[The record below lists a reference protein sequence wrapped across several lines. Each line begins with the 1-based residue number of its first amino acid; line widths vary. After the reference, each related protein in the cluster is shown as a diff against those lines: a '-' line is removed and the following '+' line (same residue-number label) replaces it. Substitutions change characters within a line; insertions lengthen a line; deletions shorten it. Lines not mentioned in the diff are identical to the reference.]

1 MTAHAAHG
9 RDPAHRDDAGRPSDE
24 QVRRA
29 PKVLLH
35 DHLDGGLRP
44 STVVELAR
52 AQGYSALPTVDEG
65 ALRRWF
71 ARGAD
76 RHDLALYLETFAHT
90 VAVLQTAASLE
101 RVAAECAEDLADDG
115 VVYAE
120 VRFAPELHVQ
130 GGLSLDDVVA
140 AVVRGF
146 ALGSQGRG
154 LRIGTLCTAMRT
166 GARSLE
172 IAELAT
178 RWRDRGVVGFDLAGA
193 EKGYPATRHL
203 EAFAHCRRAGVHITV
218 HAGEAF
224 GPPSIWE
231 AIEQCGAERIGHGVR
246 IRDDIRPGRAD
257 GAGGC
262 AHLLGRVAAD
272 VRDRCI
278 PLEICPS
285 SNVHTGVCATIAEH
299 PVKLLAD
306 LGFRVTINTDN
317 RLMSDCSMTS
327 ELLAL
332 RDAFTWGLDE
342 FRQFT
347 VDAML
352 SAFVPLDERRELVE
366 RVIVPG
372 YDALSGSGR
381 A

>member
-1 MTAHAAHG
+1 MTERVDGDRREAL
-9 RDPAHRDDAGRPSDE
+9 PSDD
-24 QVRRA
+24 QVRSA

-44 STVVELAR
+44 RTVIELAR
-52 AQGYSALPTVDEG
+52 AQGCTALPTTDEA

-71 ARGAD
+71 ERGAS

-90 VAVLQTAASLE
+90 VAVMQTADALE
-101 RVAAECAEDLADDG
+101 RVAAECAEDLAADG

-120 VRFAPELHVQ
+120 VRFAPELHVR
-130 GGLSLDDVVA
+130 GGLSLDEVVA

-146 ALGSQGRG
+146 ALGSQDRAI
-154 LRIGTLCTAMRT
+154 RIGTLCTAMRT
-166 GARSLE
+166 GPHSTE
-172 IAELAT
+172 IAELAA

-193 EKGYPATRHL
+193 EKGHRATRHL
-203 EAFAHCRRAGVHITV
+203 AAFEVCRRNGVHVTV

-246 IRDDIRPGRAD
+246 IRDDIHLA
-257 GAGGC
+257 GAGVAG
-262 AHLLGRVAAD
+262 ARQHRLGRVAAD

-285 SNVHTGVCATIAEH
+285 SNVHTGVCVTIDDH

-317 RLMSDCSMTS
+317 RLMSACSMSS

-332 RDAFTWGLDE
+332 RDSFGWGLDE
-342 FRQFT
+342 FRRFS
-347 VDAML
+347 VDAMH

-366 RVIVPG
+366 RVITPG
-372 YDALSGSGR
+372 YDALARSGG

>member
-1 MTAHAAHG
+1 MTEHLGGAAPDVG
-9 RDPAHRDDAGRPSDE
+9 PSDE

-44 STVVELAR
+44 RTVIELAR
-52 AQGYSALPTVDEG
+52 RQGYTALPTTDEG

-71 ARGAD
+71 ERGAN
-76 RHDLALYLETFAHT
+76 RHDLTLYLETFAHT
-90 VAVLQTAASLE
+90 VAVMQTADALE
-101 RVAAECAEDLADDG
+101 RVAAECAEDLAADG

-120 VRFAPELHVQ
+120 VRFAPELHVR
-130 GGLSLDDVVA
+130 GGMSLDEVVS

-154 LRIGTLCTAMRT
+154 IRIGTLCSAMRT
-166 GARSLE
+166 GPHSLE
-172 IAELAT
+172 IAELAA

-193 EKGYPATRHL
+193 ERGHRAARHL
-203 EAFAHCRRAGVHITV
+203 AAFEVCRRNGVHVTV

-231 AIEQCGAERIGHGVR
+231 AIDQCGAERIGHGVR
-246 IRDDIRPGRAD
+246 IRDDIHPT
-257 GAGGC
+257 GAGVVG
-262 AHLLGRVAAD
+262 ARQHRLGRVAAD

-285 SNVHTGVCATIAEH
+285 SNVHTGVCATIADH

-317 RLMSDCSMTS
+317 RLMSDCSMSS

-332 RDAFTWGLDE
+332 RDSFGWGLDE
-342 FRQFT
+342 FRRFS
-347 VDAML
+347 VDAMH

-366 RVIVPG
+366 RVITPG
-372 YDALSGSGR
+372 YDALARSGG